1 MIGRALE
8 SPAVASHPLRG
19 PNAEVLSRR
28 LTQTPYNF
36 AALNP
41 DAIIPPRR
49 SGESRVAQIASM
61 PAAWNEVKSPMQHRF
76 LFALRSVAAVV
87 GGYLVVVAGTVLTFN
102 GLVGQVTVNSNSRQM
117 ILGTIGAVFAGIA
130 GGVVAGVVAPRFPL
144 GHAAAVLL
152 FLALDTASVLAKG
165 TGPAWFDLAGSG
177 ILAISVLFGGWI
189 IARRGRSFA
198 VRPAV

>member
-1 MIGRALE
+1 MAGDL
-8 SPAVASHPLRG
+8 SHEHQTGAARRIDSRLQFWLQAFGSRIAYAKG
-19 PNAEVLSRR
+19 AE
-28 LTQTPYNF
+28 
-36 AALNP
+36 
-41 DAIIPPRR
+41 
-49 SGESRVAQIASM
+49 
-61 PAAWNEVKSPMQHRF
+61 WVKCPMLYRF

-87 GGYLVVVAGTVLTFN
+87 GGYLIVAAGTILTFN
-102 GLVGQVTVNSNSRQM
+102 VLVGQVTVDSNPGQM
-117 ILGTIGAVFAGIA
+117 ILGTIGAMLAGIA

-152 FLALDTASVLAKG
+152 FLALDTASVLAKR

-189 IARRGRSFA
+189 IARRARSFV